1 MKKYII
7 CILLLTILT
16 SCTEQPKCDSEEAL
30 QLAKDLI
37 KQELKSG
44 GNSLALEMFGM
55 GDENTIDKFV
65 DENIELKSV
74 RTTEKN
80 DELKTCNCASQITF
94 KFSEEFEKK
103 MKENGKEN
111 IISSAIYEILNKQ
124 IEYYYNLQIL
134 EKEKNLYIEGIV
146 PKEELTGVLTNYMLF
161 VPKDKTNESVE
172 NNNLD
177 TKESL
182 NEEEEISENSKISNI
197 NDLNSLLLKQ
207 LRNPE
212 IVTSNN
218 KCEDDKYCNLVYEW
232 SKLYYSLPEEFQKN
246 VKTNSGIYE
255 IKKNDFEELARGFYW
270 QNSKNENMNKIGG
283 IIVDSIGYN
292 DEPISFKA
300 GMVYFYV
307 KYQLLKEKD

>member
-7 CILLLTILT
+7 CILILSILT
-16 SCTEQPKCDSEEAL
+16 SCTNQPKCDSDEAI

-37 KQELKSG
+37 KQELKSDG
-44 GNSLALEMFGM
+44 GALGLEMFGM
-55 GDENTIDKFV
+55 GDENTIDEFV
-65 DENIELKSV
+65 DNNIELKSI
-74 RTTEKN
+74 RTTEKD
-80 DELKTCNCASQITF
+80 DELKTCSCASQITF

-111 IISSAIYEILNKQ
+111 IISSAISDILNKQ

-134 EKEKNLYIEGIV
+134 EKEKNLFIEGIV
-146 PKEELTGVLTNYMLF
+146 PKEELMGVLTNYMLF
-161 VPKDKTNESVE
+161 APKDKTTESEENNEKTDTSKNLNESEVSE
-172 NNNLD
+172 KSIINNV
-177 TKESL
+177 S
-182 NEEEEISENSKISNI
+182 
-197 NDLNSLLLKQ
+197 DLNSLLLKQ
-207 LRNPE
+207 LKNPE
-212 IVTSNN
+212 IITSSN

-246 VKTNSGIYE
+246 VKTGSDIYE
-255 IKKNDFEELARGFYW
+255 IEKNDFEELARGFYW

-292 DEPISFKA
+292 DEPISFRA

-307 KYQLLKEKD
+307 KYQLLKE